1 MKRQWRVGTL
11 SMGLLL
17 VALGIIMLVSQ
28 ILNTSVIEH
37 IFKWW
42 PVVLILIGIEILIYV
57 FLSKQEEPKVKFDV
71 FSIII
76 ISIIMIT
83 SVGFY
88 AVTGLISS
96 GNAIVSIDSMFDNY
110 RNESKYTMNFEVD
123 ATGSNLIIDNSM
135 GDVSVTKGEGQK
147 IEVEANITIKN
158 NDEEYA
164 AKVSESLV
172 SIKEEKDIK
181 ITSNSKKY
189 SNNGKIGSIRI
200 DYSVKVPDTVKV
212 EVDNKFGDVSLVGLA
227 LLGKVHNANGKVT
240 IEALGGDLI
249 VDSFFG
255 DVDVRDIKG
264 ETELYLKNGNV
275 VANNCSKN
283 IKIENSFGDI
293 EIDGIEG
300 IATITSTNGKTKGNG
315 IDGNVSVISKFGD
328 VILSNVSGS
337 VDVDGANG
345 SVDISTVGRDVKV
358 KNTFGQTKILN
369 VNKGITLNS
378 SNGDITVETD
388 KVITQDVNI
397 ENKFGDIILKLPA
410 EQNGYFDANTKFGSI
425 RNEFGLNV
433 TKDMNNESVK
443 GTVMDDKI
451 KFKLKSDNGGIELEK
466 IK

>member
-28 ILNTSVIEH
+28 ILKTSIIEH
-37 IFKWW
+37 IIRWW
-42 PVVLILIGIEILIYV
+42 PIVLILIGLEILAYV

-76 ISIIMIT
+76 ISILMMT
-83 SVGFY
+83 SVGVY

-96 GNAIVSIDSMFDNY
+96 GNGVISIDSIFDTY
-110 RNESKYTMNFEVD
+110 RNESKYTKNFEVEV
-123 ATGSNLIIDNSM
+123 TGSNLIIDNSM
-135 GDVSVTKGEGQK
+135 GNVDVTKGEGEK

-158 NDEEYA
+158 NDVEYA
-164 AKVSESLV
+164 AKISESLV
-172 SIKEEKDIK
+172 SISEEKNTK
-181 ITSNSKKY
+181 ISSNSKKY
-189 SNNGKIGSIRI
+189 SNNGKIGSIKI
-200 DYSVKVPDTVKV
+200 DYSVKVPDTVNV
-212 EVDNKFGDVSLVGLA
+212 EVDNKFGDVSLVDLA
-227 LLGKVHNANGKVT
+227 LSGKVHNGNGKVT
-240 IEALGGDLI
+240 VEALGGDLI
-249 VDSFFG
+249 VDSSFG
-255 DVDVRDIKG
+255 DIDVRDIKG
-264 ETELYLKNGNV
+264 ETELYLKNGHV

-293 EIDGIEG
+293 EIDGIKG
-300 IATITSTNGKTKGNG
+300 IATITNTNGKTKGSG
-315 IDGNVSVISKFGD
+315 IDGNVNVISKFGD

-337 VDVDGANG
+337 VDVDDANG

-358 KNTFGQTKILN
+358 KNTFGDTKISN

-388 KVITQDVNI
+388 KVITQDVYI

-425 RNEFGLNV
+425 ENEFGLNV
-433 TKDMNNESVK
+433 TEDMNNESVK
-443 GTVMDDKI
+443 GAVMDDKI
-451 KFKLKSDNGGIELEK
+451 KFNLKSDNGGIKLEK
-466 IK
+466 VK